1 MTLLR
6 LTTTIQQY
14 RLGLALCCGLLLSTT
29 VFSQSYDLKVSTEQ
43 LDKRHAVR
51 VRNAGRA
58 PIQIKLQ
65 LAEANNVATQPAFP
79 IERVIAAGST
89 LEIAQLFAADARMAY
104 QFRYSYTWIMGDP
117 RATPD
122 ARASY
127 RLPFEPGQRFIVSQA
142 YGGPTL
148 THSRPDSQYAVD
160 IDMPIGT
167 PILAARSGYV
177 LENSRPYDTGKAEP
191 YYWDKINLVRILH
204 DDGTWADYGHLLRY
218 SANVVAG
225 QRIEAGVEIGLSG
238 SSGFSS
244 GPHLHFVIQRNDN
257 GRIVSVP
264 FKFIT
269 KQLGSFVATY
279 KQALVADTEVK
290 LSKRS
295 NAHSDAQPKKAL
307 AQCRSS
313 GSAVI
318 DAATLA
324 CMRGQ

>member
-1 MTLLR
+1 
-6 LTTTIQQY
+6 
-14 RLGLALCCGLLLSTT
+14 
-29 VFSQSYDLKVSTEQ
+29 
-43 LDKRHAVR
+43 
-51 VRNAGRA
+51 
-58 PIQIKLQ
+58 
-65 LAEANNVATQPAFP
+65 
-79 IERVIAAGST
+79 
-89 LEIAQLFAADARMAY
+89 
-104 QFRYSYTWIMGDP
+104 
-117 RATPD
+117 
-122 ARASY
+122 
-127 RLPFEPGQRFIVSQA
+127 
-142 YGGPTL
+142 
-148 THSRPDSQYAVD
+148 
-160 IDMPIGT
+160 
-167 PILAARSGYV
+167 
-177 LENSRPYDTGKAEP
+177 
-191 YYWDKINLVRILH
+191 VRILH